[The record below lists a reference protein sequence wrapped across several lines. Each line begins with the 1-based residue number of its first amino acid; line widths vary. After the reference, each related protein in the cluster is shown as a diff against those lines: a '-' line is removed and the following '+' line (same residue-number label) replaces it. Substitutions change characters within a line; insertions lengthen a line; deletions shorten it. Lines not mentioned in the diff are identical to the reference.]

1 MMPVTIG
8 GNMDIPEQKYNP
20 GQWVKFTR
28 GNGQVIS
35 SIVSAMYD
43 KKRGWIYTLTDPVDP
58 NDTLFAGEGDILGV
72 VEP

>member
-1 MMPVTIG
+1 MKLVIIG

-20 GQWVKFTR
+20 EQWVKFKR

-35 SIVSAMYD
+35 TIVSAFYD
-43 KKRGWIYTLTDPVDP
+43 KKRGWIYNISDPVDP
-58 NDTLFAGEGDILGV
+58 SDTLLAGEADILGV